1 LLYFDGQRTI
11 KIYAR
16 KGMNKK
22 KIDRK
27 GTKEIT
33 DKIDLYFSILQFG
46 FSGLLEVTSPA
57 VRALFTAKKTWKKL
71 INIIGRF
78 FLLPI
83 KGIYY
88 RFKYSDQV
96 DYKKIIGKPCLLI
109 TSKNNKDVLSLIKQ
123 KNKEAVYLTYEA
135 YVTDKEE
142 LVPLL
147 HLSIWLRT
155 YLYPWILWSFYKRY
169 GSKAFTYMDYLFK
182 GVGQYEASVQF
193 LKKYRP
199 QYIVFANDHTVF
211 PRAFLMAAK
220 TLNIPTIYIQH
231 ASVTPYFPPLDFDL
245 NLLEGQAT
253 LDQYASNGPVSGESK
268 FVGMP
273 KFDPY
278 TNCRNTSGK
287 VKNIG
292 VCSNMMD
299 ETKVVEAFLS
309 FLSQALPEVTLT
321 FRPHPADPT
330 NFKIPKDIKRSTK
343 EEPVFD
349 FLQNQDLIIAGNTS
363 IHLEAVL
370 LNVVSIYYE
379 YTPFKAD
386 IRDMYRYCKNE
397 LAYHA
402 LDFEQLLEVIK
413 KEQTQKN
420 TAIYKKAEY
429 YNSVVGT
436 EHEGKS
442 GALAVQ
448 YINEFMN
455 KNQ

>member
-1 LLYFDGQRTI
+1 
-11 KIYAR
+11 
-16 KGMNKK
+16 MNKK
-22 KIDRK
+22 EIRRKGSKKAHPKID
-27 GTKEIT
+27 I
-33 DKIDLYFSILQFG
+33 YVSILQFG

-57 VRALFTAKKTWKKL
+57 VRAIFTAKTTWKKF
-71 INIIGRF
+71 INVVGRF
-78 FLLPI
+78 VLLPI

-88 RFKYSDQV
+88 GFKYSDQI
-96 DYKKIIGKPCLLI
+96 DYKKIINKPCLLVI
-109 TSKNNKDVLSLIKQ
+109 SKNNKDVLSLIKQ
-123 KNKEAVYLTYEA
+123 RNKDAVYITYEA

-142 LVPLL
+142 IVPLV
-147 HLSIWLRT
+147 HLSIWFRS
-155 YLYPWILWSFYKRY
+155 YLYPWVLWNFYKRY
-169 GSKAFTYMDYLFK
+169 GKKAFNYMDYIFK

-211 PRAFLMAAK
+211 PRAFLLAAK
-220 TLNIPTIYIQH
+220 SLEIPTIYIQH

-253 LDQYASNGPVSGESK
+253 LDQYTANGAVRGEVK

-278 TNCRNTSGK
+278 INCRNTSEK
-287 VKNIG
+287 VKKIG

-299 ETKVVEAFLS
+299 DQKVVESFLS
-309 FLSQALPEVTLT
+309 TLSQALPEVVLT

-330 NFKIPKDIKRSTK
+330 IFKIPKSIKRSTK

-397 LAYHA
+397 LAYPA
-402 LDFEQLLEVIK
+402 LDFDQLLAVIK
-413 KEQTQKN
+413 KEQAQKN
-420 TAIYKKAEY
+420 TAIYKKAKY
-429 YNSVVGT
+429 YNAVVGT

-448 YINEFMN
+448 YINEYIAALP
-455 KNQ
+455 K